1 MDSASEAV
9 PYEATD
15 LRALVDGLAVVLWQ
29 ADARTRRCTFVSA
42 HAERLL
48 GHPVGRWL
56 DEADFLGSLIHPDD
70 RAEATARRWR
80 DEPGLDVFEVE
91 YRVVTAQGDVLR
103 LKEKLHV
110 VRDADGT
117 ARTVRGALNDVTARH
132 AEHERQRFLAVL
144 DSELQRLDDAEQLMA
159 LATRMLGEHLRVD
172 RCAYARAEADENH
185 FVMSGDYA
193 TGLPPLPGR
202 FAMAEFGEGALRAMR
217 AGEPW
222 VVVDSED
229 DLRLGPDD
237 LSAYRLTGIR
247 AVICLPLLRG
257 GRFVAAMA
265 VHQATARRWTPEE
278 VEVVSVVVNRCWES
292 LQRAHADRALRDSEQ
307 RHRLLVE
314 RATEAIWVLDHDLR
328 FVEVNQAACALLGHD
343 RDHLVGRPVG
353 DVVVPDALDRLTR
366 LTADLSA
373 ARVVTEVWGLRR
385 ADGSEVEVE
394 LSIQATP
401 TGVQAIGRDV
411 TERQRAEAERE
422 RLLQREHEI
431 AEALQRSL
439 LPRELPALDRL
450 ATSARYLPGSGYS
463 RIGGDWYEVLPLGGT
478 TVAFAVGDV
487 VGKGP
492 SAAAVMGQLRSA
504 LAGYLLDGHS
514 PAAAL
519 ERLDA
524 FTARVNGAVGS
535 TCACL
540 TFDWST
546 GELCWAVAGHPPPLV
561 LDASGRP
568 SLLPGDA
575 GAVLGTP
582 GRAPYLDRTT
592 DLPPGASVVLYTDGL
607 VEHRNTVVDQ
617 GLQRL
622 LDTVRDAHD
631 LPPQALSDAITSS
644 LLADGQDDDVAL
656 VVARHLPPPL
666 RDTVPARPAEL
677 SVMRR
682 NVTAWAATAGLSADL
697 LDDLQLALGEAAA
710 NAVDHAYPHG
720 APGDFTYNV
729 ATTAAGVRVTVRD
742 YGRWRP
748 EPEDKGYRGRGLQI
762 IRAIGDGA
770 VFDHTGDGTTV
781 RFDLTAKPSRARDS
795 AVPVAEP
802 SRGHAGVTES
812 ADDTPV
818 QVFRLTGAVDVT
830 TVDYLRTVLTARI
843 DSADRRPIEID
854 LARVGYLSSSGI
866 ALLLEAAAAAA
877 RARRTLTVYAVEGTP
892 PARVLSLSGLHG
904 LTTDALAVRIRASEQ
919 AQAG

>member
-1 MDSASEAV
+1 MESAAEAV
-9 PYEATD
+9 PSEGDD
-15 LRALVDGLAVVLWQ
+15 LRDLVDGLAVVLWQ

-48 GHPVGRWL
+48 GHPGSRWL
-56 DEADFLGSLIHPDD
+56 DEPDFLGSLIHPDD
-70 RAEATARRWR
+70 RAEATAQRWR
-80 DEPGLDVFEVE
+80 DEPGRDVFEVE
-91 YRVVTAQGDVLR
+91 YRVVTARGDVLR
-103 LKEKLHV
+103 LKEKVHV
-110 VRDADGT
+110 VRGPDGT
-117 ARTVRGALNDVTARH
+117 ARTVRGAVNDVTARH
-132 AEHERQRFLAVL
+132 AEHERQRFLALL
-144 DSELQRLDDAEQLMA
+144 DRELQRLDDAEELMA
-159 LATRMLGEHLRVD
+159 LATRLLGEHLGVD
-172 RCAYARAEADENH
+172 RCAYARTEADENH
-185 FVMSGDYA
+185 FVMSGDHA

-222 VVVDSED
+222 VVVDSEGD
-229 DLRLGPDD
+229 PRLGPTD
-237 LSAYRLTGIR
+237 LAAYRFTGIR

-257 GRFVAAMA
+257 GKFVAAMA
-265 VHQATARRWTPEE
+265 VHQATVRHWTPDE

-328 FVEVNQAACALLGHD
+328 FVEVNQSACTLLGHD

-353 DVVVPDALDRLTR
+353 EVVVPDALGRLAR

-385 ADGSEVEVE
+385 GDGTVVEVE

-450 ATSARYLPGSGYS
+450 ATSARYLPASSHS
-463 RIGGDWYEVLPLGGT
+463 RIGGDWYEVLPLEGT
-478 TVAFAVGDV
+478 AVALSVGDV

-561 LDASGRP
+561 LDPSGQPR
-568 SLLPGDA
+568 LLPGDG
-575 GAVLGTP
+575 GAVLGVP
-582 GRAPYLDRTT
+582 GRAPYVDRIT
-592 DLPPGASVVLYTDGL
+592 DLEPGASVVLYTDGL
-607 VEHRNTVVDQ
+607 VERRGTVVDQ
-617 GLQRL
+617 GLRRL
-622 LDTVRDAHD
+622 LDTVREAHD
-631 LPPQALSDAITSS
+631 LSPQALSDAITSA

-666 RDTVPARPAEL
+666 RNTVPAQPPEL
-677 SVMRR
+677 SAMRR
-682 NVTAWAATAGLSADL
+682 KVTAWAATAGLSADL

-710 NAVDHAYPHG
+710 NAVDHAYPPD
-720 APGDFTYNV
+720 APGDFTYDV
-729 ATTAAGVRVTVRD
+729 ATTATGLRVTVRD
-742 YGRWRP
+742 HGRWRP

-762 IRAIGDGA
+762 IRTIGESA
-770 VFDHTGDGTTV
+770 VFHHTEGGTTV
-781 RFDLTAKPSRARDS
+781 EFHLATEPARA
-795 AVPVAEP
+795 PVTVTEP
-802 SRGHAGVTES
+802 AQGHASVTGS
-812 ADDTPV
+812 ADDAPV
-818 QVFRLTGAVDVT
+818 QVLYLTGDVDLQ
-830 TVDYLRTVLTARI
+830 TVDDLRAALTARI
-843 DSADRRPIEID
+843 DSTDRRPVEID
-854 LARVGYLSSSGI
+854 LTRVGYLSSSGI
-866 ALLLEAAAAAA
+866 ALLLEAADVAAHAG
-877 RARRTLTVYAVEGTP
+877 RTLTVHATGGTP
-892 PARVLSLSGLHG
+892 PARVLSLSGLRG
-904 LTTDALAVRIRASEQ
+904 LTTDALAVRIGADE
-919 AQAG
+919 AEVG